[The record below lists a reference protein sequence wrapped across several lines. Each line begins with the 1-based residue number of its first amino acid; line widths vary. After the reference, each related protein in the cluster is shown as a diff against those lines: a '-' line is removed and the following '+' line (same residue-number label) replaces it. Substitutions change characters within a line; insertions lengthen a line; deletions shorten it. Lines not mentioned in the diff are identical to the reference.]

1 MRGVHSSLMMMLYDE
16 QLDVFP
22 TRPAPPSQHAEFWSC
37 PLRQIILNSSSRV
50 PSCFFP
56 LCNRFP
62 RLGCHLVG
70 SGVLAERI
78 YKLAEGVHEVEEDAG
93 SLVSQIAIQAFTR
106 MVAEKR
112 DVRNGYVGFARGR
125 GTIHTCDRRDNPHPP
140 WRRVVSKSR
149 LYTTCKP
156 F

>member
-37 PLRQIILNSSSRV
+37 PLRQMILNSSGRV

-93 SLVSQIAIQAFTR
+93 SLLAKVPS
-106 MVAEKR
+106 KR
-112 DVRNGYVGFARGR
+112 SPEWLPRTWCAQR
-125 GTIHTCDRRDNPHPP
+125 ICRD
-140 WRRVVSKSR
+140 
-149 LYTTCKP
+149 CAGE
-156 F
+156 